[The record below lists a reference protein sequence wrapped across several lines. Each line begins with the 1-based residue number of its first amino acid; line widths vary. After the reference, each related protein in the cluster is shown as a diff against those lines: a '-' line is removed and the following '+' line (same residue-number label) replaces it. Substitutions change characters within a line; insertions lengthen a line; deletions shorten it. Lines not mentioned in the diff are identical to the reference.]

1 MLTIK
6 LHLHVATS
14 YTEWIL
20 TNQLE
25 KFQDIA
31 TELAAFVR
39 KRCDCPFP
47 SSSIT
52 SPRFTY
58 QQRPPHVTYRASVE
72 VSMVTREELV
82 SALNEWPGVHRSIL
96 IQGEKLIV
104 EMCPVIIQSADDGE
118 CEVTTAAVVVAR
130 STLLITVTA
139 VTATF
144 GTVAII
150 LLTTILF
157 ACAVRKW
164 RQVEYILKI
173 LPCYTGI
180 HVVGISILCHLMMT
194 SKLTCTRA
202 SC

>member
-1 MLTIK
+1 
-6 LHLHVATS
+6 
-14 YTEWIL
+14 
-20 TNQLE
+20 
-25 KFQDIA
+25 
-31 TELAAFVR
+31 
-39 KRCDCPFP
+39 
-47 SSSIT
+47 
-52 SPRFTY
+52 
-58 QQRPPHVTYRASVE
+58 
-72 VSMVTREELV
+72 MVTREELV

-130 STLLITVTA
+130 NTLLITVTA

-164 RQVEYILKI
+164 RQVEYIYNIATKNTSLLYRHSCCRDIDTVPDFKTHMYEDIQELHAKI
-173 LPCYTGI
+173 AHPHKNPALAVPPNTAADYTVDQCPAYA
-180 HVVGISILCHLMMT
+180 VVDKVTEL
-194 SKLTCTRA
+194 
-202 SC
+202 